1 MIAKVKEIGSVSKL
15 EVVGACGYV
24 SKNKDGTDNLN
35 FTAFYEERLGAKGVA
50 FGGEDGVG
58 LGDSKLAYA
67 ASVQGNGNLLIDK
80 ALQQR

>member
-1 MIAKVKEIGSVSKL
+1 MIAKVKEIGSVSKP
-15 EVVGACGYV
+15 EVVSACGYV
-24 SKNKDGTDNLN
+24 PQNKDGTDRLN
-35 FTAFYEERLGAKGVA
+35 FTAFYEEWLGAKGVA